1 MIIWP
6 VPRHRLHL
14 HNSRPDAFIA
24 PRLLIELM
32 IQRSCRLQNIQM
44 FSQRFL
50 LDFLPGDKVFIVI
63 TEPEY
68 FRAFPVNP
76 DDLVRIKPNVLIRRE

>member
-1 MIIWP
+1 
-6 VPRHRLHL
+6 
-14 HNSRPDAFIA
+14 
-24 PRLLIELM
+24 M

-44 FSQRFL
+44 FSQRFPP
-50 LDFLPGDKVFIVI
+50 DFLPGDKVFIVI

-76 DDLVRIKPNVLIRRE
+76 DDLVRIKLNVLIRRE